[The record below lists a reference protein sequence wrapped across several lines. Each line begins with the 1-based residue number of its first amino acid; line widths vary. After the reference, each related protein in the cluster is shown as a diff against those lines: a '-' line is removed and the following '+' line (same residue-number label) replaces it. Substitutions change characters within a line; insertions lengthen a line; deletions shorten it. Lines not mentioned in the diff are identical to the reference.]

1 MLKHRNKPLLAN
13 YSTVQ
18 LLYLC
23 QNIYP
28 FSMFSASI
36 YQAISI
42 SVLKGYSLRVFA
54 KYSRL
59 PYNMF
64 INRH

>member
-1 MLKHRNKPLLAN
+1 MLKHRNKPLVY

-18 LLYLC
+18 LPYLC
-23 QNIYP
+23 QNVYP
-28 FSMFSASI
+28 FRMFSASI

-42 SVLKGYSLRVFA
+42 SFSKGYSLRVFA

-59 PYNMF
+59 PYNIF